1 MKRVKAACLLKPLHS
16 QLKEDIDHDIA
27 VRAVR
32 EEVAHYKTQL
42 ERNRTAFKID
52 EETVQPDGSII
63 VKIRKQYNAVNTGS
77 YLD

>member
-1 MKRVKAACLLKPLHS
+1 MKRVKAACLLQTLHF

-32 EEVAHYKTQL
+32 EDVAHYKTQL

-63 VKIRKQYNAVNTGS
+63 VKIRKLYNAVNTGS

>member
-1 MKRVKAACLLKPLHS
+1 MKRVKAACLLQTLHF

-32 EEVAHYKTQL
+32 EEVAHYKTPL